1 MTQRD
6 EGHNFRD
13 SKNKA
18 IEYERKQAREK
29 EKRTAHYEFEV
40 PCSYYYCI
48 EAESEEQAR
57 KILIEKGG
65 LDIEGELCIEEK
77 NYRNAIL
84 L

>member
-6 EGHNFRD
+6 EGHNYRD

-18 IEYERKQAREK
+18 MEYDMKKKK

-57 KILIEKGG
+57 KILIETGG

>member
-1 MTQRD
+1 M
-6 EGHNFRD
+6 
-13 SKNKA
+13 KNK
-18 IEYERKQAREK
+18 K

-48 EAESEEQAR
+48 EAESEQQAR
-57 KILIEKGG
+57 KILIEIGG
-65 LDIEGELCIEEK
+65 IDIDGELCIEEK

>member
-6 EGHNFRD
+6 DGHDYRD

-18 IEYERKQAREK
+18 MEYERKQK

-48 EAESEEQAR
+48 
-57 KILIEKGG
+57 
-65 LDIEGELCIEEK
+65 DC
-77 NYRNAIL
+77 L
-84 L
+84 LYTSPSPRD